1 MGGSSGDVLH
11 RNQVNPLLAILL
23 TLGAKLVLIWYE
35 TLQIHRRYRWN
46 MRLRCSFIFKRG
58 DNPGGNSAKHKN
70 DESDLRKRSS
80 G

>member
-1 MGGSSGDVLH
+1 
-11 RNQVNPLLAILL
+11 
-23 TLGAKLVLIWYE
+23 
-35 TLQIHRRYRWN
+35 

-58 DNPGGNSAKHKN
+58 NNPGWNIDNRKN